1 MRHLILQALPVLLF
15 FATGKHAFTRVAP
28 RKLFPTSTYRSKIL
42 LATDKVGVDNGS
54 ENPEKLDMKQEDGR
68 KHDMTDRF
76 RYSVN
81 AMMGTFDPS
90 GADDER
96 QSGNILKGSSFA

>member
-1 MRHLILQALPVLLF
+1 MRHLTLPVLLLC
-15 FATGKHAFTRVAP
+15 FAAGNHAFTKVAP
-28 RKLFPTSTYRSKIL
+28 RTTFFTPIYRWRIL
-42 LATDKVGVDNGS
+42 LTSEEDGVDYGP
-54 ENPEKLDMKQEDGR
+54 ENPEKLDTKEQDGGR

-96 QSGNILKGSSFA
+96 QNGNILQGLSVA